1 MCLPISPQ
9 GLTNSRFLI
18 HKSMINNTKD
28 FDFDLARGVNSEK
41 SIGKIL
47 GLDKDKFE
55 VKSEFGFWQKS
66 GNLCIELAYKGKPS
80 GLRSTKAKYWIHR
93 FMFNQ
98 DICIGQWITE
108 VTVLK
113 QIVRRFLKENK
124 KRKSQIIR
132 MLGDNF
138 QSRCVLIPMSDFV
151 NLWRE
156 IEIKNKNTKTN

>member
-18 HKSMINNTKD
+18 HNSMFNNTKD

-80 GLRSTKAKYWIHR
+80 GLRATKAKYWIHR
-93 FMFNQ
+93 FMFNKE
-98 DICIGQWITE
+98 DCVGQILIE
-108 VTVLK
+108 VKLLK
-113 QIVRRFLKENK
+113 QIVRKFIHENK
-124 KRKSQIIR
+124 KRKSKIIR

-138 QSRCVLIPMSDFV
+138 QSRCVLIPMSDFM
-151 NLWRE
+151 NLWR
-156 IEIKNKNTKTN
+156 IVEIKNSNTKTN

>member
-1 MCLPISPQ
+1 M
-9 GLTNSRFLI
+9 F
-18 HKSMINNTKD
+18 NNTKD

-93 FMFNQ
+93 FMLNQ
-98 DICIGQWITE
+98 TVCIGQWITE
-108 VTVLK
+108 VKVLK
-113 QIVRRFLKENK
+113 QIVRRFIKENK

-138 QSRCVLIPMSDFV
+138 QSRCVLIPMGDFV

-156 IEIKNKNTKTN
+156 IEIKNKDTKSN

>member
-9 GLTNSRFLI
+9 GLTNSRVLI
-18 HKSMINNTKD
+18 HKSMFNNTKD
-28 FDFDLARGVNSEK
+28 FDFDLARGLSSEK

-66 GNLCIELAYKGKPS
+66 GNLCIELAYKGRPS
-80 GLRSTKAKYWIHR
+80 GLRATKAKYWIHR

-98 DICIGQWITE
+98 DVCIGQWITE
-108 VTVLK
+108 VKVLK
-113 QIVRRFLKENK
+113 QIVRRFIKENK
-124 KRKSQIIR
+124 KRKSTIIR

-138 QSRCVLIPMSDFV
+138 QSRCVLIPMTDFV

-156 IEIKNKNTKTN
+156 IEIKNKTTATK

>member
-1 MCLPISPQ
+1 
-9 GLTNSRFLI
+9 
-18 HKSMINNTKD
+18 MINNTKD

-41 SIGKIL
+41 SISKIL
-47 GLDKDKFE
+47 GIDADKFE

-98 DICIGQWITE
+98 DVCIGQVIIE
-108 VTVLK
+108 VKILK
-113 QIVRRFLKENK
+113 QLVRRFIKENK
-124 KRKSQIIR
+124 KRKSVIIR

-138 QSRCVLIPMSDFV
+138 QSRCVLIPMGEFM

-156 IEIKNKNTKTN
+156 LEIKNKTTATK

>member
-1 MCLPISPQ
+1 
-9 GLTNSRFLI
+9 
-18 HKSMINNTKD
+18 MINNTKD
-28 FDFDLARGVNSEK
+28 FDFDLARGVNSEN
-41 SIGKIL
+41 SIAKIL
-47 GLDKDKFE
+47 GLSKDKFE

-66 GNLCIELAYKGKPS
+66 GNICIELAYKGKPS
-80 GLRSTKAKYWIHR
+80 GLRATKAKYWIHR
-93 FMFNQ
+93 FMYNQ
-98 DICIGQWITE
+98 RFCIGQWI
-108 VTVLK
+108 VPVKILK

-138 QSRCVLIPMSDFV
+138 QSRCVLIPMSEFL